1 MRGLLAMRGMKRRVC
16 WNCVEP
22 CHYTPFHSFFS
33 LLSGAAGERLGAHS
47 YGFGV
52 LTTTPLVT
60 PGFGLS
66 RLRWGGSSCR
76 CYSWGSL

>member
-1 MRGLLAMRGMKRRVC
+1 MWHEAAGLLELRGARAL
-16 WNCVEP
+16 
-22 CHYTPFHSFFS
+22 YTFPFFFLFSRGAGSGRSF
-33 LLSGAAGERLGAHS
+33 GA
-47 YGFGV
+47 